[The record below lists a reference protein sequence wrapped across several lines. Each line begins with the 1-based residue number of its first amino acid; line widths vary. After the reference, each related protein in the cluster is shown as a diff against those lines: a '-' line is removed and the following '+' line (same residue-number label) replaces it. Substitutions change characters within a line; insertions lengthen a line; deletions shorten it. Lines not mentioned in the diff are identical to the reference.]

1 MIKRE
6 KIKTVSDLLPQ
17 VLQGA
22 CFEQRAHLGKLVD
35 RWNEIFE
42 GEYGEISERHG
53 DVLVIKVQ
61 GAPLKSECEN
71 FKKWDML
78 EILHGYE
85 EFSGIRELQFRE

>member
-1 MIKRE
+1 M
-6 KIKTVSDLLPQ
+6 P
-17 VLQGA
+17 A
-22 CFEQRAHLGKLVD
+22 VD